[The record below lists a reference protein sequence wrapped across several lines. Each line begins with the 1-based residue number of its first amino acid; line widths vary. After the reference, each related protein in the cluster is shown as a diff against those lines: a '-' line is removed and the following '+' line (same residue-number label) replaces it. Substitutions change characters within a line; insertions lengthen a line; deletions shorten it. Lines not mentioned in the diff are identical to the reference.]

1 MIQRTLILA
10 SLTVS
15 YLSAASI
22 DDSLFFEKTKH
33 LEFMTLRDLE
43 LSTEQDA
50 FLKGMALVTEG
61 DFDSARTIFGELNAT
76 SKDTVM
82 VESAREVLGSIY
94 LYESQWDS
102 LVRLGIPH
110 DEGDFLSFVKAYQL
124 TDAESYLFPEKTLIL
139 PMKLSLT
146 GTPIIEVEINGHR
159 RRFWLDTGAGLSVLS
174 SDAAR
179 DCGIIPLSAVEAKAL
194 TSTTKKVGIQ
204 PAEIKEMRIGGV
216 EVHNHPAVII
226 DSENLEF
233 KMLGITFM
241 KIDGIIGWN
250 LIQNL
255 DITIDYSKKRISIR
269 KPQHRPSPSPALFWL
284 DYPIVAASSG
294 GVPLHF
300 FLDTG
305 ASGTGI
311 YENAFRKLTF
321 ENIRA
326 STNIVGGAG
335 GMERFET
342 KKVEKLELVING
354 ENILLKNVTSYP
366 ERDAG
371 FLKLD
376 GILGADAFKGRRV
389 HIDVKNGKFE
399 VY

>member
-10 SLTVS
+10 SLTAS

-22 DDSLFFEKTKH
+22 DDSLFFDKIKH
-33 LEFMTLRDLE
+33 LEFKALRDFE
-43 LSTEQDA
+43 LNTEQDA
-50 FLKGMALVTEG
+50 FLKGMTLVTEG
-61 DFDSARTIFGELNAT
+61 DYDSAKAIFGELNAT
-76 SKDTVM
+76 SNDTVM
-82 VESAREVLGSIY
+82 VESAQEVLGSIY
-94 LYESQWDS
+94 LYESRWDS
-102 LVRLGIPH
+102 LVMLGIPR

-124 TDAESYLFPEKTLIL
+124 TDAESYLFPEETIIL

-146 GTPIIEVEINGHR
+146 GTPIIEVVINGHR

-174 SDAAR
+174 SEAAT

-204 PAEIKEMRIGGV
+204 PAVIKEMRIGEL
-216 EVHNHPAVII
+216 EVRNHPAVII

-233 KMLGITFM
+233 KMLGMTFM
-241 KIDGIIGWN
+241 KIDGIVGWN

-269 KPQHRPSPSPALFWL
+269 KPQHSPSPSPTFFWL
-284 DYPIVAASSG
+284 DYPIATVSSN

-311 YENAFRKLTF
+311 YENAFRKLSF
-321 ENIRA
+321 EKIREA
-326 STNIVGGAG
+326 TNIVGGAG
-335 GMERFET
+335 GMERFEA
-342 KKVEKLELVING
+342 KKIEELELVIKG

-376 GILGADAFKGRRV
+376 GILGADAFKKKRV
-389 HIDVKNGKFE
+389 HIDVTNGQFE